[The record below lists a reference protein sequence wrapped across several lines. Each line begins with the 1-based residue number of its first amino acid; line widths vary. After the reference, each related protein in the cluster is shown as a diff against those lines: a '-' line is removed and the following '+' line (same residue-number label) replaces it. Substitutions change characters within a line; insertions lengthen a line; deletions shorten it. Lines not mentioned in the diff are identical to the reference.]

1 MLPLENMMHE
11 SKAYV
16 YKNLSTILNELEKV
30 RKYNIAMNKKCFVH
44 PKVID
49 VNSTKSVDNLDLRFI
64 NNGQHNVADF
74 KACKAPWES
83 VHINVDGNLFPCMA
97 IKMGNVKEQKLA
109 DIISSPTFQE
119 FKDTIRAKGTV
130 GGCNRCGYLL
140 PKDNPKILDKNS
152 TLEIKD
158 NIDNIAVRVI

>member
-1 MLPLENMMHE
+1 MMHE
-11 SKAYV
+11 SKAHV
-16 YKNLSTILNELEKV
+16 YKKLPKILNELEKV
-30 RKYNIAMNKKCFVH
+30 REYNIAMNKKCFVH
-44 PKVID
+44 PKVVD
-49 VNSTKSVDNLDLRFI
+49 LNSTKPIDGLDLRFI
-64 NNGQHNVADF
+64 NSGNHNEKDF

-109 DIISSPTFQE
+109 DIITSKTFQE

-140 PKDNPKILDKNS
+140 PKVEPKILDKNLS
-152 TLEIKD
+152 YEIKET
-158 NIDNIAVRVI
+158 IDNISVKVI